1 MKLWVKDNY
10 NIIIN
15 VQISNTNG
23 RVKQNSDIREGEKK
37 KKKEKKEKE
46 RKKKEIKGKIKKGN
60 IWTKNKKKK

>member
-37 KKKEKKEKE
+37 KKIVKEEKMWKQNEVVGKEK
-46 RKKKEIKGKIKKGN
+46 
-60 IWTKNKKKK
+60 